1 MLINLKSVQPSVTYI
16 LRGLDLDSIDQIC
29 SEIRQLT
36 DKVVQ
41 KNLTDGILF
50 SGGLDTSIVAF
61 AASKYTKLEA
71 FTVAFENSPALD
83 LKYAKLMADLL
94 KMNHTVHF
102 FGEEEM
108 HSAIQDVIKVL
119 KVFDPMD
126 VRNSVAAYVGLKAA
140 KENGIKAMMT
150 GDGLDELLG
159 GYSWLFD
166 LNEKELKNYL
176 SNMWQVM
183 KFTSIPMAKSIGIVS
198 KPPFI
203 DPDFKSYAYNVDTKL
218 MIRLE
223 RGKIW
228 GKWIMRKAYE
238 CLLPDEIVWRPKTP
252 LEFGSGTTIFPK
264 VFSEKL
270 SDEYFQKKVKK
281 YQESDQV
288 TIRDKEH
295 LFYYEIFRSHFGV
308 PSEVFKG
315 AEGKQCP
322 YCKSKGDSVRSKFC
336 KVCGAYP
343 I

>member
-1 MLINLKSVQPSVTYI
+1 MN
-16 LRGLDLDSIDQIC
+16 SIERIC
-29 SEIRQLT
+29 SELRQLT

-61 AASKYTKLEA
+61 VASKYTKLEA
-71 FTVAFENSPALD
+71 FTVAFEDSPALD

-94 KMNHTVHF
+94 NMNQTVHV
-102 FGEEEM
+102 FGDEEM

-126 VRNSVAAYVGLKAA
+126 IRNSVAAYVGLKAA
-140 KENGIKAMMT
+140 KENGIKGVMT

-159 GYSWLFD
+159 GYSWLFKF
-166 LNEKELKNYL
+166 NEEELKEYL

-183 KFTSIPMAKSIGIVS
+183 QFTSVPMAKSLGIVS

-203 DPDFKSYAYNVDTKL
+203 DLEFKSYAYNVDPKL
-218 MIRLE
+218 MIRSE
-223 RGKIW
+223 HGKIW

-238 CLLPDEIVWRPKTP
+238 GHLPDEIVWRLKTP
-252 LEFGSGTTIFPK
+252 LEFGSGTSIFPK
-264 VFSEKL
+264 VFSKKL
-270 SDEYFQKKVKK
+270 SDEYFQKKTKK
-281 YQESDQV
+281 YLDVDQV

-295 LFYYEIFRSHFGV
+295 LFYYEVFRSQFGV
-308 PSEVFKG
+308 PSGVFKD

-322 YCKSKGDSVRSKFC
+322 YCKSKGGNLKRNFC

>member
-1 MLINLKSVQPSVTYI
+1 M
-16 LRGLDLDSIDQIC
+16 DSINQIC
-29 SEIRQLT
+29 SEVRQLT
-36 DKVVQ
+36 DRVV
-41 KNLTDGILF
+41 KRNLTDGILF
-50 SGGLDTSIVAF
+50 SGGLDTSIIAF
-61 AASKYTKLEA
+61 EASKYAKLES

-94 KMNHTVHF
+94 KMNHTVHV

-108 HSAIQDVIKVL
+108 HSAIQDVIKIL

-140 KENGIKAMMT
+140 KENGIKEMMT

-159 GYSWLFD
+159 GYSWLFG
-166 LNEKELKNYL
+166 LNEQELKDYL

-183 KFTSIPMAKSIGIVS
+183 QFTSIPMAKSLGLVS
-198 KPPFI
+198 KPPFL
-203 DPDFKSYAYNVDTKL
+203 DAEFKSYTYNVDTNL
-218 MIRLE
+218 MIRPE
-223 RGKIW
+223 RGKMW

-238 CLLPDEIVWRPKTP
+238 GLLPDEIVWRIKTP

-264 VFSEKL
+264 VFGEKI
-270 SDEYFQKKVKK
+270 SDKYFQQKSKK
-281 YQESDQV
+281 YQETDQV

-295 LFYYEIFRSHFGV
+295 LFYYEIFRSTFGV
-308 PSEVFKG
+308 PSEAFKDV
-315 AEGKQCP
+315 EGKQCP
-322 YCKSKGDSVRSKFC
+322 YCKSTGGNVKSKFC

>member
-1 MLINLKSVQPSVTYI
+1 M
-16 LRGLDLDSIDQIC
+16 DSINKIC

-36 DKVVQ
+36 EKVVQ
-41 KNLTDGILF
+41 KNLTYGILF
-50 SGGLDTSIVAF
+50 SGGLDTSIVAYE
-61 AASKYTKLEA
+61 ASKHTKLEA

-83 LKYAKLMADLL
+83 LEYSKLMADLL
-94 KMNHTVHF
+94 KMNHTIHV

-108 HSAIQDVIKVL
+108 NSAIQDVIKVL

-126 VRNSVAAYVGLKAA
+126 IRNSVAAYVGLKAA
-140 KENGIKAMMT
+140 KENGIKGIMT

-159 GYSWLFD
+159 GYSWLFR
-166 LNEKELKNYL
+166 LNEKELKEYL

-183 KFTSIPMAKSIGIVS
+183 QFTSIPMAQSLGMVS
-198 KPPFI
+198 KPPFL
-203 DPDFKSYAYNVDTKL
+203 DPEFKSFAYNVDPKL
-218 MIRLE
+218 MIRKE

-228 GKWIMRKAYE
+228 GKWIIRKAYE
-238 CLLPDEIVWRPKTP
+238 GRLPDEIVWRLKTP

-264 VFSEKL
+264 VFSEKIA
-270 SDEYFQKKVKK
+270 DEYFQKKTKK
-281 YQESDQV
+281 YLDADQV

-295 LFYYEIFRSHFGV
+295 LFYYEIFRAHFGV
-308 PSEVFKG
+308 PSEVFKD

-322 YCKSKGDSVRSKFC
+322 YCKSKGGNEKSKFC

>member
-1 MLINLKSVQPSVTYI
+1 M
-16 LRGLDLDSIDQIC
+16 
-29 SEIRQLT
+29 
-36 DKVVQ
+36 
-41 KNLTDGILF
+41 LF

-61 AASKYTKLEA
+61 VASKYTRLEG

-83 LKYAKLMADLL
+83 LEYAKLMADLL
-94 KMNHTVHF
+94 NMKHRIKF

-126 VRNSVAAYVGLKAA
+126 IRNSVAAYVGLKAA
-140 KENGIKAMMT
+140 KENGIKGMMT

-159 GYSWLFD
+159 GYSWLFKF
-166 LNEKELKNYL
+166 NEKELKDYL

-183 KFTSIPMAKSIGIVS
+183 QFTSIPMAESLGLVAKA
-198 KPPFI
+198 PFL
-203 DPDFKSYAYNVDTKL
+203 DPEFKSFVYGVDTKL
-218 MIRLE
+218 MIRRE
-223 RGKIW
+223 RGEIW

-238 CLLPDEIVWRPKTP
+238 GLLPDEIVWRKKVP
-252 LEFGSGTTIFPK
+252 LEFGSGTTIFPQ
-264 VFSEKL
+264 VFSEKI
-270 SDEYFQKKVKK
+270 SDKYFQEKVKK

-295 LFYYEIFRSHFGV
+295 LFYYEIFRSHFGI
-308 PSEVFKG
+308 PSEVFKDK
-315 AEGKQCP
+315 EGKQCP
-322 YCKSKGDSVRSKFC
+322 YCKAKGGNPKSKFC

>member
-1 MLINLKSVQPSVTYI
+1 M
-16 LRGLDLDSIDQIC
+16 DSLDQIC
-29 SEIRQLT
+29 SEIRRLT

-41 KNLTDGILF
+41 KNLTDGMLF

-61 AASKYTKLEA
+61 AASKYAKPEA

-108 HSAIQDVIKVL
+108 HSAIRDVIKVL
-119 KVFDPMD
+119 KLFDPMD

-140 KENGIKAMMT
+140 KENGIKGVMT

-159 GYSWLFD
+159 GYSWLFSM
-166 LNEKELKNYL
+166 NEQERKDYL

-183 KFTSIPMAKSIGIVS
+183 QFTSIPMAESLGMVS
-198 KPPFI
+198 KPPFL
-203 DPDFKSYAYNVDTKL
+203 DPEFKAFAYGVDTKL
-218 MIRLE
+218 MIRNE
-223 RGKIW
+223 RGKTW

-238 CLLPDEIVWRPKTP
+238 GLLPDEIVWRVKTP

-264 VFSEKL
+264 VFSEKV
-270 SDEYFQKKVKK
+270 SDSYFQEKVKK
-281 YQESDQV
+281 YREADQV

-295 LFYYEIFRSHFGV
+295 LFYYEVFRSHFGV
-308 PSEVFKG
+308 PSEVFKDV
-315 AEGKQCP
+315 EGKQCP
-322 YCKSKGDSVRSKFC
+322 HCKAKGGNVKSKFC